1 MIYLD
6 TSALAKLVRV
16 EAESEALEQWLEGL
30 QPTPR
35 ISSSLARV
43 ELVRAVRDLGAEA
56 VRQARAILD
65 RLDRILLSEKL
76 LDEAADVDGPLRS
89 LDAIHLASALRLG
102 KDLTVLVAYD
112 QRLLSAAGDLGLP
125 VASPGAA

>member
-16 EAESEALEQWLEGL
+16 EAESEALEQWLEG
-30 QPTPR
+30 QQRTPR

-43 ELVRAVRDLGAEA
+43 ELVRAVRDLGAGA
-56 VRQARAILD
+56 IRQARAILD
-65 RLDRILLSEKL
+65 RFDRIPLSEKL
-76 LDEAADVDGPLRS
+76 LDEAAEVDGPLRS

-102 KDLTVLVAYD
+102 KDLTALVAYD
-112 QRLLSAAGDLGLP
+112 RRLLLAASDLGLP